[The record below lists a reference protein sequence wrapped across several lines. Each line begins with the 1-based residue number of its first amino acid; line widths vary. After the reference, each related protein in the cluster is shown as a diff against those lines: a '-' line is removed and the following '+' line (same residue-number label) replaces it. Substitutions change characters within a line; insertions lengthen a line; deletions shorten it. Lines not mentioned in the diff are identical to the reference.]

1 MAIPTPAR
9 RQKATKLNTAK
20 SEFKCSGCNR
30 RSMGPVIA
38 IRGALISGNLC
49 RVCAT
54 RELRNTPA
62 VPHKGLKDR
71 NAPPRPAKKV
81 IPWTDWLRADA
92 PAPMPRLRKRVR
104 KAAKIARKL
113 ARLGLGA

>member
-30 RSMGPVIA
+30 RAMGPVIA

-49 RVCAT
+49 GVCAT
-54 RELRNTPA
+54 RELRATPA

-71 NAPPRPAKKV
+71 KARPRPVKKV

-92 PAPMPRLRKRVR
+92 PTPRPRLPKRAR
-104 KAAKIARKL
+104 KAAKIARKH